1 MKRTLLLTFS
11 ALMWL
16 GVQAAAETTGDK
28 DYQAGRWDPI
38 HFKPAIEQATDE
50 QCLECHREVLDKQV
64 REQSL
69 AGVKAAEALAWYQ
82 TVGTYQGDQET
93 FHRRHLVTEYAT
105 QVMDLKCNT
114 CHQGNDPRDEAGMS
128 HAEGDP
134 TLNHYRK
141 HVDPNLCL
149 KCHGQFPYQIMAVPG
164 PWPEFGHVFQDNCLL
179 CHVTFRTNRH
189 QVNYL
194 KPEAIEALGKQDAD
208 TCYGCHGGR
217 SWYRISYPYAR
228 HPWPGMAEAVPDW
241 AKGRPAQSEARFLVG
256 IKQPQ
261 APKQGDKP

>member
-1 MKRTLLLTFS
+1 MYRTLLLSVS
-11 ALMWL
+11 ALAWL
-16 GVQAAAETTGDK
+16 TVQAASETTGAQ
-28 DYQAGRWDPI
+28 DYQTARWDPI
-38 HFKPAIEQATDE
+38 HFKPAIEQAADE
-50 QCLECHREVLDKQV
+50 QCLVCHREVLDSQV
-64 REQSL
+64 RDQSP
-69 AGVKAAEALAWYQ
+69 AGVKAADALAWYQ

-141 HVDPNLCL
+141 HVDPSLCL
-149 KCHGQFPYQIMAVPG
+149 KCHGQFPYQLMAIPG
-164 PWPEFGHVFQDNCLL
+164 PWPEFGQVFQDNCLL

-194 KPEAIEALGKQDAD
+194 KADAIEELGKQDAD

-241 AKGRPAQSEARFLVG
+241 AKDRPTQSEARFLVG
-256 IKQPQ
+256 IKSPQ
-261 APKQGDKP
+261 APKQGEKP